1 MIDLDARP
9 LAVVTG
15 ASSGIGRALA
25 AVLAD
30 HGFDLVLAAEDH
42 GIHRVADVLGGSGLD
57 VVGVQVDLATP
68 QGVEALAEHVR
79 AVGRPPEVLC
89 LNAGVGVGGPFVESD
104 LEEQLRL
111 VALDVTG
118 VVHLARLL
126 LPPMV
131 GHGLGRVLVTSS
143 IAAVMPGPWLA
154 TYAAS
159 KAFLSSF
166 AQALRVELEGTG
178 VSVTALLPGPTDTA
192 FFARAGIEDS
202 RLGQGPKDDPADVA
216 KDAYEALVAGAD
228 HVVAGSF
235 RNRVQVATAK
245 VVPDTVAADLHG
257 ALAAPA
263 EVAADR

>member
-111 VALDVTG
+111 IALDVTG

-126 LPPMV
+126 LPSMV

-159 KAFLSSF
+159 KAFLYSF

-192 FFARAGIEDS
+192 FFARAGLEDS